1 MMPEVMVKN
10 SARQLDLFQKRTS
23 HLERLPRQT
32 RQVVEEL
39 TAELIA
45 AVWQA
50 TREVRAAAHREL
62 GNE

>member
-1 MMPEVMVKN
+1 MMPEGTVKN
-10 SARQLDLFQKRTS
+10 SARQLDLFQKRTP

-32 RQVVEEL
+32 RQKVEEL

-50 TREVRAAAHREL
+50 TREARAAAQREL
-62 GNE
+62 GDE

>member
-1 MMPEVMVKN
+1 MMPEGTVKN
-10 SARQLDLFQKRTS
+10 SARQLDLFQKRTP

-32 RQVVEEL
+32 RQKVEEL

-50 TREVRAAAHREL
+50 TLEARAAAQREL
-62 GNE
+62 GDE